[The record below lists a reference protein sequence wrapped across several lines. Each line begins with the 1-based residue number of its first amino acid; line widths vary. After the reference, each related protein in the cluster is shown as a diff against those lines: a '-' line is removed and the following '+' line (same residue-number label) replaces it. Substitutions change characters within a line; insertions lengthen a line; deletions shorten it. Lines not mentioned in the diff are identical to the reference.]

1 MNKTIGVIGAGRL
14 GCALAARLKEKGCA
28 VAGVTCASFDECRRA
43 AKTAGVRPFA
53 DNGALAAVSD
63 ILFITVPD
71 GMIVDTAA
79 DLLAKGVKDGALM
92 LHCSGALSAF
102 ALPPD
107 RRVLR
112 GGFHPLQS
120 FADKDAGFENIHIAV
135 GGDPQAL
142 PLMLE
147 LCAVLGAKAMSVP
160 DAARP
165 LYHAAACMASN
176 HLVALLAAAEDL
188 FSRWADS
195 PAEARAAFWPLVEG
209 TLRNFRILGPEK
221 ALTGPIARGDSQ
233 TVGSH
238 LQALPP
244 EYTDFYKKLSRQ
256 TLCLA
261 RKSGNLTAEKIKEL
275 DAMLR

>member
-1 MNKTIGVIGAGRL
+1 MDKSIGVIGAGRL
-14 GCALAARLKEKGCA
+14 GRALAARLKEKGCA
-28 VAGVTCASFDECRRA
+28 VAGVTCATFDECRRA
-43 AKTAGVRPFA
+43 AKAAGVRPFA
-53 DNGALAAVSD
+53 DNGALAAASD

-71 GMIVDTAA
+71 AMIAATAA
-79 DLLAKGVKDGALM
+79 DILAKGVKDGAVL

-107 RRVLR
+107 PRVSR

-120 FADKDAGFENIHIAV
+120 FADKGAVFENIYVAV

-142 PLMLE
+142 PTMLN
-147 LCAVLGAKAMSVP
+147 LCAALGAKAMSVP
-160 DAARP
+160 DADRP

-176 HLVALLAAAEDL
+176 HLVALLAAAENI
-188 FSRWADS
+188 FARWADS
-195 PAEARAAFWPLVEG
+195 PAGARAAFWPLVEG
-209 TLRNFRILGPEK
+209 ALRNLQSLGPEK

-244 EYTDFYKKLSRQ
+244 EYIGLYKILSRQ

-261 RKSGNLTAEKIKEL
+261 QKSGSLTAEKIKEL
-275 DAMLR
+275 GEMLR